1 MSPINHNALSSKFQ
15 VPTLKEQER
24 KAAFRKWQAVF
35 FTLRHL
41 VWKKVKDRIL
51 PDAITSGT
59 VERGDIPEE
68 VIKQLY
74 SEAWEE
80 FTAEFDAAFVQATI
94 EEMVEYAKQRVKP
107 EITLEYLLKL
117 NKERSAKRFNR

>member
-1 MSPINHNALSSKFQ
+1 MTINHNALSSKFQ
-15 VPTLKEQER
+15 VPTLKEQEK

-35 FTLRHL
+35 YTLRHL
-41 VWKKVKDRIL
+41 VWVKVKENIL

-59 VERGDIPEE
+59 VEPGDIPEE
-68 VIKQLY
+68 IIKQLF

-80 FTAEFDAAFVQATI
+80 FNAEFDAAFIKATV
-94 EEMVEYAKQRVKP
+94 EEMVEYGKKRIKP

>member
-1 MSPINHNALSSKFQ
+1 MPINHNALSSKFQ

-24 KAAFRKWQAVF
+24 KAAFRRWQAVF
-35 FTLRHL
+35 YTLRHL
-41 VWKKVKDRIL
+41 VWDKIRTNIL
-51 PDAITSGT
+51 TDAFASGA

-74 SEAWEE
+74 SEAWKE
-80 FTAEFDAAFVQATI
+80 FEVEFDAAFIKATV
-94 EEMVEYAKQRVKP
+94 EEMVEYAKERLKP
-107 EITLEYLLKL
+107 EITLDYLLKL